1 MKRQRE
7 DTDKNANDFEALA
20 VDTIDIIFSFL
31 DVVELFCLRYTS
43 TLFRDVC
50 SSHLS
55 KKKEIIFS
63 QLVGRVKSR
72 DDATKYVDYDDNP
85 VPYIIPKNKQNY
97 IVNTILETIEKSRR
111 DLSSFCALEKIE
123 CNNLMQLERIHL
135 SEYICRNLKVVDFT
149 NCKSLMTGSLS
160 LLEHSDSMIEELYL
174 DGCKRISAE
183 EIARL
188 TKFLHRLRV
197 LHLGG
202 CSQLLNDTTVET
214 ICRNLPHLESID
226 LMGLNKITDRSVQAI
241 FSHLKNLK
249 YVNIDYCE
257 RIRLGYLSQQFILME
272 ALFETGTAEEIVAR
286 INNGDNVNSL
296 GFLQNDEII
305 SCKGLQVANLSF
317 GSSLRGGCPAYSL
330 AYLSLSTFG
339 QLKEVNVSSSS
350 KIVDD
355 DIKIL
360 FLTCGNALVSLEMRC
375 CDHITDESLSY
386 IGKYG
391 HTLTILDTSACFK
404 ISNHGIENL
413 SKCSTL
419 TSLKVSSNSSITDIG
434 AISLGNLKNLLVLDL
449 KNCVNITSYAIGI
462 VIQNCKHLVELDV
475 RNTGFKASEFSNIQ
489 MKQRINFFNGKR
501 CCRPIRSKCSFKE
514 TSMRHA
520 AKDGIRTR
528 RMYHCTQCNLLPKY
542 GRGICLSC
550 VEKCHSNH
558 EGIFLGSISY
568 FYCDCA
574 FLFESGSTCLCIK
587 ETNEGRDGIQ

>member
-31 DVVELFCLRYTS
+31 DVVELFCLRYIS
-43 TLFRDVC
+43 IFFRDVS
-50 SSHLS
+50 SSHFS
-55 KKKEIIFS
+55 KKKEIMFS

-85 VPYIIPKNKQNY
+85 VPYLIPKNKQNY
-97 IVNTILETIEKSRR
+97 IVNSILETIESSRR
-111 DLSSFCALEKIE
+111 DCRGICALEKIE

-149 NCKSLMTGSLS
+149 NCKSLMTCSLS
-160 LLEHSDSMIEELYL
+160 LLENSDSMIEELYL

-188 TKFLHRLRV
+188 TKVLHRLRV

-202 CSQLLNDTTVET
+202 CSQLLNDATVEA

-241 FSHLKNLK
+241 FFHLKNLK
-249 YVNIDYCE
+249 YLNIDYCE
-257 RIRLGYLSQQFILME
+257 RIRLEYLSQQFILME
-272 ALFETGTAEEIVAR
+272 ALFETGTAEEIVDR
-286 INNGDNVNSL
+286 IHNGDNGSFQ
-296 GFLQNDEII
+296 GFLQNDEIGKI
-305 SCKGLQVANLSF
+305 IVCKGLQVANLSF

-330 AYLSLSTFG
+330 AYLSLSTLG

-360 FLTCGNALVSLEMRC
+360 LLTCGNALVSLEMRC
-375 CDHITDESLSY
+375 CDNLTDESLSY

-391 HTLTILDTSACFK
+391 RKLTILDISACFK
-404 ISNHGIENL
+404 ISNQGIENV

-419 TSLKVSSNSSITDIG
+419 TSLKLSSNSLITDIG
-434 AISLGNLKNLLVLDL
+434 TIYLGNLKNLLVLDL
-449 KNCVNITSYAIGI
+449 KNCANITSYAIGI
-462 VIQNCKHLVELDV
+462 VIHNCKHLVELDV
-475 RNTGFKASEFSNIQ
+475 RNTGFAASEFSNLQ
-489 MKQRINFFNGKR
+489 MKQHINFFNGKR
-501 CCRPIRSKCSFKE
+501 CCRPIASKCSFKE

-528 RMYHCTQCNLLPKY
+528 RMYHCTECNLLPKY

-550 VEKCHSNH
+550 IEKCHSNH
-558 EGIFLGSISY
+558 EGIFLGSMTY
-568 FYCDCA
+568 FYCDCP
-574 FLFESGSTCLCIK
+574 FLFASGSTCLCIK
-587 ETNEGRDGIQ
+587 ETNGE